1 MYTFTKYDDDGDVSV
16 SVSNEHADIHEILE
30 RFQAFLYASGFTWVE
45 EGSIIYEEPTIEDP
59 TSISHSYTYNPDDW
73 HYHPSESVSIDE
85 SQISFNFEGNESER
99 I

>member
-1 MYTFTKYDDDGDVSV
+1 MYECEIDV
-16 SVSNEHADIHEILE
+16 
-30 RFQAFLYASGFTWVE
+30 
-45 EGSIIYEEPTIEDP
+45 GS
-59 TSISHSYTYNPDDW
+59 SISHSYTYNPDDW